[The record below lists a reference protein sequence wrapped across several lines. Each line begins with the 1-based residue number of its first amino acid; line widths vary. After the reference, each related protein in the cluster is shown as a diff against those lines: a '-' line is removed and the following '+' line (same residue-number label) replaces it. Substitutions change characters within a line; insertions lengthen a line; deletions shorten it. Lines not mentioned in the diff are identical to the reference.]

1 MAWIHDES
9 NDDPRY
15 ARNACATRSCRRWA
29 GSFRVSAALG
39 PQCQHAQGAQ
49 ELLREVAEPTCC
61 NAVATIT
68 C

>member
-1 MAWIHDES
+1 M
-9 NDDPRY
+9 NP
-15 ARNACATRSCRRWA
+15 TRSALRAQCLASPGHA
-29 GSFRVSAALG
+29 GTGPGLSGLSAALARSAG
-39 PQCQHAQGAQ
+39 HAQGAQ